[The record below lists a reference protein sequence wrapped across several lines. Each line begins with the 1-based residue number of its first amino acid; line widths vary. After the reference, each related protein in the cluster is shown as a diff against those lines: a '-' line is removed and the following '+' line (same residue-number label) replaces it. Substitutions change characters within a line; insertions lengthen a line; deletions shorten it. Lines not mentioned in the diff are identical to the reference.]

1 MGFKLPKHIQKGIDK
16 VNGSKLL
23 TGIVMILLNVG
34 SKYIELGFT
43 KTQEQALRNGL
54 GREILI
60 FAVVFMGTHDI
71 IISILMTAA
80 FIVLSDFLLN
90 ENSGLCLIP
99 DKLKEIS
106 YAIDKN
112 HDNVISDAE
121 EKDAL
126 DVLRKAQLQKMQ
138 NVQENFNSYLDSNR

>member
-16 VNGSKLL
+16 INGSKLL
-23 TGIVMILLNVG
+23 TGIVMLLLNVG

-71 IISILMTAA
+71 IISIL
-80 FIVLSDFLLN
+80 IKLL
-90 ENSGLCLIP
+90 P
-99 DKLKEIS
+99 K
-106 YAIDKN
+106 
-112 HDNVISDAE
+112 
-121 EKDAL
+121 
-126 DVLRKAQLQKMQ
+126 
-138 NVQENFNSYLDSNR
+138 